1 MEETLVRKHL
11 YAASA
16 ILAAILVIVVGA
28 LSPVPGRAQTD
39 PASRA
44 IRFLASQELADGSV
58 PGFSTYDATEFYV
71 IGAAA
76 AGYDPNQLRNGTGTA
91 AVDYLKSQAVP
102 ATADGG
108 NSGRL
113 LIAAVAARQDVT
125 NFGGVNLITKVN
137 SFYLAGFYQ
146 AASAQGQAL
155 AILGLKAA
163 AQVVPQAAID
173 AVKHAQDSDGG
184 WDYQLVKDD
193 PNAATNFDSSDTNS
207 TAFAL
212 MALAAVGDHSLDGSA
227 LAWLKTQQQADGGF
241 PYQGSPTDPDSTALV
256 LQALVAT
263 RQNPNGSA
271 WTVAGNT
278 PYSNLLSVQTA
289 GGGFVGFTGTPD
301 APTTSQAL
309 FGLLQQPFPAFGV
322 YAAGIGVTASIAS
335 GVAALRFLQS
345 QQSGSTGGLPP
356 GFSAFDSSE
365 FYVIGAAAA
374 GYDGNQLSNCT
385 TMTAVQYLQA
395 NATAASAD
403 GGNAGRL
410 LLAAVAAGQSVIAF
424 GGVDLVAKVNSFYV
438 AGLYQANSAQGQTLA
453 ILGLKAAGQPVPQAA
468 IDAVKNAQDSDHGWD
483 YQLVKDDPNA
493 ATNFDTSD
501 TNSTAF
507 VLMALAAVGD
517 HSLDAS
523 ALAWLKTQ
531 QQADGGFGYQGAPSD
546 PVSDALVV
554 QALMATF
561 QDPASTSSING
572 WAVSPNSPLTYLLA
586 QQQTGGGFLGYTGS
600 ADAGTTS
607 QVLGALERR
616 PYPVAAPASPAA
628 LPAASCPS
636 PSPTPTATPTPTP
649 TPTPTATSTPTPA
662 PTAAPLPPAAPPST
676 PEPAPVAEVTATP
689 SASPTPAPSPSPTA
703 VESTPNAGPTSEPPP
718 TNPPGS
724 GGGGLPPAL
733 IYGLIAVAAL
743 VIVVGSGAAYVAWFR
758 R

>member
-1 MEETLVRKHL
+1 MEETQVRKHL

-16 ILAAILVIVVGA
+16 ILAAILVVVVGD

-58 PGFSTYDATEFYV
+58 PGFGGFYDGTEFYV

-108 NSGRL
+108 NTGRL
-113 LIAAVAARQDVT
+113 LIAAVAARQNVA

-137 SFYLAGFYQ
+137 SFYVAGFYQ
-146 AASAQGQAL
+146 AASAQGDAL
-155 AILGLKAA
+155 AILGLIAA
-163 AQVVPQAAID
+163 GQPVQPAAIT
-173 AVKHAQDSDGG
+173 ALKNAQDSDGG

-263 RQNPNGSA
+263 RQNPNGAA
-271 WTVAGNT
+271 WTICSSGKT
-278 PYSNLLSVQTA
+278 PYSALVAGQDA
-289 GGGFVGFTGTPD
+289 GGSFLGFSGTPD
-301 APTTSQAL
+301 SATTSQAL
-309 FGLLQQPFPAFGV
+309 FGLLQQPLPAGGV
-322 YAAGIGVTASIAS
+322 YPTGFGFATSAAS
-335 GVAALRFLQS
+335 GLAALQFLQS
-345 QQSGSTGGLPP
+345 LQSSSTGGLPA
-356 GFSAFDSSE
+356 GFSPYDASE
-365 FYVIGAAAA
+365 FYAIGAAAA
-374 GYDGNQLSNCT
+374 GDDPKLLTNGGGPSVMQYLSNNAAAAT
-385 TMTAVQYLQA
+385 PDAGNTARLIQAVVAASLSPASFGSVSLLTKLQSFYHPLTGAYGDGQTATQSLTLQA
-395 NATAASAD
+395 
-403 GGNAGRL
+403 L
-410 LLAAVAAGQSVIAF
+410 VAAGQAPTPLSVAYLKGLQDAD
-424 GGVDLVAKVNSFYV
+424 GGWNYTAAKNDQS
-438 AGLYQANSAQGQTLA
+438 G
-453 ILGLKAAGQPVPQAA
+453 
-468 IDAVKNAQDSDHGWD
+468 
-483 YQLVKDDPNA
+483 
-493 ATNFDTSD
+493 SD
-501 TNSTAF
+501 TNSTA
-507 VLMALAAVGD
+507 VALMALAAVGD
-517 HSLDAS
+517 HANDST
-523 ALAWLKTQ
+523 ALAWLRTEVQ
-531 QQADGGFGYQGAPSD
+531 TDGGFGYQGAPSD

-586 QQQTGGGFLGYTGS
+586 QEQTGGGFLGYTGS

-607 QVLGALERR
+607 QVLSALERR
-616 PYPVAAPASPAA
+616 PYPVAAPASPASLA
-628 LPAASCPS
+628 AAPCPAPS
-636 PSPTPTATPTPTP
+636 PTATPAPTQTPT
-649 TPTPTATSTPTPA
+649 SSPA
-662 PTAAPLPPAAPPST
+662 PTAAPLPPAAAPST
-676 PEPAPVAEVTATP
+676 PEPAPVAEVPATP
-689 SASPTPAPSPSPTA
+689 SASPSPAPSPSPTA
-703 VESTPNAGPTSEPPP
+703 VESTPSAGPTSEPRP

-733 IYGLIAVAAL
+733 IYGLIAAAAL
-743 VIVVGSGAAYVAWFR
+743 VIVGGGGAAYLVYFR